1 MLISLE
7 DSFTEHDVEL
17 SATRCEQT
25 MQRGF
30 PKVGLDFYFDMC
42 FNVQINIILVHVQ
55 DELGSCNPV
64 YRQGE
69 QQFRES
75 HTELKLGM

>member
-7 DSFTEHDVEL
+7 DSFREHDVEL

-25 MQRGF
+25 MQRDF
-30 PKVGLDFYFDMC
+30 PTVGLDFYFDMC
-42 FNVQINIILVHVQ
+42 FNVKINIILVHVQ
-55 DELGSCNPV
+55 DESCSCNPV
-64 YRQGE
+64 YSQSE